1 MITLQYNVCK
11 CLRTD
16 LLVMFPEPQ
25 QQLVVETLEVLPQQR
40 AQLDLCLTLGVQNN
54 NNNNDNEKARP
65 LFCYFIIMY
74 KQEHRGAEAR
84 HLQVVEGPL
93 QLLFGAGADQ
103 VAEDV
108 LEVVDQYLS
117 PASLQLIGQSAD
129 EGGASGAGFGCQ
141 VGEKH
146 LEGLLQTQQIYTHI
160 YTNKYTYIHASMYI
174 YAKIIHLRP

>member
-1 MITLQYNVCK
+1 MITLQHNVCK
-11 CLRTD
+11 CLRAD
-16 LLVMFPEPQ
+16 LLVMFSEPQ

-54 NNNNDNEKARP
+54 KNNEKARP
-65 LFCYFIIMY
+65 LFCYFIIMH
-74 KQEHRGAEAR
+74 KQEHRGADAR

-117 PASLQLIGQSAD
+117 PACLQLIGQSAD

-146 LEGLLQTQQIYTHI
+146 LEGLLQTQQTHI
-160 YTNKYTYIHASMYI
+160 YIYLHIHIHKYTYICI
-174 YAKIIHLRP
+174 